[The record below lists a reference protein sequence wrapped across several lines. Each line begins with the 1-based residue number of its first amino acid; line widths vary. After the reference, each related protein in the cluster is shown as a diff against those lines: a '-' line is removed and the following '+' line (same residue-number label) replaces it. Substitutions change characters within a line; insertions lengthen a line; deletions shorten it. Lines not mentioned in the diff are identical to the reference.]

1 MTPSEIQI
9 DPWFRRY
16 HPAPDA
22 AARLVYFPHA
32 GGSASACHQLSGAL
46 APRIEVL
53 AVQYP
58 GRQDRFGE
66 PCVETVEQFAAQ
78 IHRALDRLDGLHDK
92 PTVFFG
98 HSMGAVIAYEV
109 ARRLE
114 TAQSRAMLSQ
124 MAPTQA
130 AVAQTMPASPD
141 RPRTPPPVRLF
152 VSGRRAPSIAR
163 DERVHLAGDEGLI
176 AELHGLAG
184 TDPRLLADEGV
195 LEIILPPL
203 RADYRAIETYV
214 WTPGPPLACPITA
227 VIGDRDPEV
236 NRDEAAVWQRHTTG
250 EFALRVLPG
259 DHFYLGEG
267 ALGVADLLRAEL
279 TVRV

>member
-16 HPAPDA
+16 RPAPDA

-58 GRQDRFGE
+58 GRQDRFDE

-92 PTVFFG
+92 PTAFFG
-98 HSMGAVIAYEV
+98 HSMGSVIAYEV

-114 TAQSRAMLSQ
+114 AAQ
-124 MAPTQA
+124 
-130 AVAQTMPASPD
+130 AVSA
-141 RPRTPPPVRLF
+141 RPRTPSPARLV
-152 VSGRRAPSIAR
+152 VSGRRAPDIAR
-163 DERVHLAGDEGLI
+163 DERVHLSGDEGLI

-184 TDPRLLADEGV
+184 TDARLLADEGV
-195 LEIILPPL
+195 LELILPPL

-214 WTPGPPLACPITA
+214 WTPGPPLGCPITA
-227 VIGDRDPEV
+227 VIGDCDPEV
-236 NRDEAAVWQRHTTG
+236 NRDEAAAWQRHTTG

-267 ALGVADLLRAEL
+267 ALGVAELLREEL
-279 TVRV
+279 TARV